1 MSKKLE
7 QARAATK
14 TVAGEQSSR
23 LLLSEIEYLHP
34 SELRANKHNA
44 VLFGIEDDN
53 RTEKLRADIAARGIL
68 VPLIAK
74 RDGTLMAG
82 HRRFAIA
89 EELGLR
95 EIPVQWVLST
105 LTEEEEVRFLIKD
118 NAYRRQLSAEEWIQ
132 LYQRMYPEEF
142 AIMMQS
148 ERRGGTRKLEESIP
162 GDKTNTVRFAPKAH
176 KDSNSSSSAPLTPK
190 VIAEATGQHVRVVQ
204 KQLKQYKEN
213 LGTADISTKNPSK
226 QQKPKKSLRDEKAD
240 MEMLTALRSNIKE
253 VLRSN
258 ETTRKKAVDVL
269 KASLKS
275 LESSL

>member
-95 EIPVQWVLST
+95 EIPVQWVLSP

-142 AIMMQS
+142 EAMMQS
-148 ERRGGTRKLEESIP
+148 ERRGGTRKQEDLTNN
-162 GDKTNTVRFAPKAH
+162 KTNSVRFAPKAH
-176 KDSNSSSSAPLTPK
+176 EDSLSSSPATLTPK

-204 KQLKQYKEN
+204 KQLKQYKEKHKN
-213 LGTADISTKNPSK
+213 AEIGTNTPTKSRE
-226 QQKPKKSLRDEKAD
+226 SLRVEKAD
-240 MEMLTALRSNIKE
+240 TKMLTALRSNIKA

-269 KASLKS
+269 KSSLKS
-275 LESSL
+275 LELSL

>member
-44 VLFGIEDDN
+44 VFFGIEDDN
-53 RTEKLRADIAARGIL
+53 RTEKLRTDIAARGIL

-95 EIPVQWVLST
+95 EVPVQWVLSP
-105 LTEEEEVRFLIKD
+105 LTEEEEVHFLIKD
-118 NAYRRQLSAEEWIQ
+118 NAYRRQLSAEEWVQ

-142 AIMMQS
+142 ATMMQS
-148 ERRGGTRKLEESIP
+148 ERRGGTRKHEESMQE
-162 GDKTNTVRFAPKAH
+162 GKTNTVRFAK
-176 KDSNSSSSAPLTPK
+176 KSQNDSVSPSSTALTPK

-204 KQLKQYKEN
+204 KQLKQYKEKH
-213 LGTADISTKNPSK
+213 DSTDLDTIKSAK
-226 QQKPKKSLRDEKAD
+226 QQSLRESSRAEKAD
-240 MEMLTALRSNIKE
+240 IEMLTVLRTNIKE

-269 KASLKS
+269 KTSIKS
-275 LESSL
+275 LESSF

>member
-7 QARAATK
+7 QARAATR

-53 RTEKLRADIAARGIL
+53 RTEKLSADIAARGIL

-132 LYQRMYPEEF
+132 LYQRMYPDDFES
-142 AIMMQS
+142 MMQS
-148 ERRGGTRKLEESIP
+148 ERRGGTRKQEESIQE
-162 GDKTNTVRFAPKAH
+162 GKTSGVRFAQKAH
-176 KDSNSSSSAPLTPK
+176 KDSNSSSLHLTPK

-204 KQLKQYKEN
+204 KQLKQYKEKHRN
-213 LGTADISTKNPSK
+213 AEVSTKKSM
-226 QQKPKKSLRDEKAD
+226 KPQSLRAEKVD
-240 MEMLTALRSNIKE
+240 VEMLTNLRTNIKE

-258 ETTRKKAVDVL
+258 ETTRKKAIDVL

>member
-53 RTEKLRADIAARGIL
+53 RTEKLRADISARGIL

-142 AIMMQS
+142 AKMMES
-148 ERRGGTRKLEESIP
+148 ERRGGTRKQEESIP
-162 GDKTNTVRFAPKAH
+162 ESKTNSVRFAK
-176 KDSNSSSSAPLTPK
+176 KSQNDSVSPSSTALTPK

-204 KQLKQYKEN
+204 KQLKQYKEKR
-213 LGTADISTKNPSK
+213 GSAEVSTTNSSK
-226 QQKPKKSLRDEKAD
+226 QQTLQKSLREEKAD

>member
-34 SELRANKHNA
+34 SELRANKYNA

-95 EIPVQWVLST
+95 EIPVQWVLSP

-142 AIMMQS
+142 EAMMQS
-148 ERRGGTRKLEESIP
+148 ERRGGTRKQEDLTNN
-162 GDKTNTVRFAPKAH
+162 KTNSVRFAPKAH
-176 KDSNSSSSAPLTPK
+176 EDSPSSSPATLTPK

-204 KQLKQYKEN
+204 KQLKQYKEKHKN
-213 LGTADISTKNPSK
+213 AEIGTNTPTKSRE
-226 QQKPKKSLRDEKAD
+226 SLRVEKAD
-240 MEMLTALRSNIKE
+240 TEMLTALRSNIKA

-269 KASLKS
+269 KSSLKS
-275 LESSL
+275 LELSL

>member
-53 RTEKLRADIAARGIL
+53 RTKKLRADIAARGIL

-105 LTEEEEVRFLIKD
+105 LTEEEEIRFLIKD

-142 AIMMQS
+142 ATMMQS
-148 ERRGGTRKLEESIP
+148 ERRGGIHKLEESIP
-162 GDKTNTVRFAPKAH
+162 EGKANGVRFAQKAH
-176 KDSNSSSSAPLTPK
+176 KDSNSSSSPLTPK
-190 VIAEATGQHVRVVQ
+190 VIAEATGQHLRVVQ
-204 KQLKQYKEN
+204 KQLKQYKEKRGSADV
-213 LGTADISTKNPSK
+213 GTAKSTK
-226 QQKPKKSLRDEKAD
+226 QQTFQKLLRAEKAD
-240 MEMLTALRSNIKE
+240 MEMLTALRTNIKE

-258 ETTRKKAVDVL
+258 KMTRKKAIDVL
-269 KASLKS
+269 KSSLKS

>member
-95 EIPVQWVLST
+95 EIPVQWVLSP

-118 NAYRRQLSAEEWIQ
+118 NAYRRQLSAEEWVQ

-142 AIMMQS
+142 ATMMQS
-148 ERRGGTRKLEESIP
+148 ERRGGTRKQEDAP
-162 GDKTNTVRFAPKAH
+162 KGKTTSVRFAPKAH
-176 KDSNSSSSAPLTPK
+176 EDSPSSSPAILTPK

-204 KQLKQYKEN
+204 KQLKQYKEKHGSTDS
-213 LGTADISTKNPSK
+213 GTTKSTR
-226 QQKPKKSLRDEKAD
+226 QQSLRESSRAEKAD

-269 KASLKS
+269 KASIKS
-275 LESSL
+275 LESSF